1 MGKVVIIEGRKFTGD
16 KEIAAANADKA
27 AIDRIKLQMDHMSLA
42 DLKLLSQKLHKGK
55 INFGTKLGDDFM
67 EEVDSYIGSMER
79 REKDSDEKSEV
90 RTIRRKK
97 DDTDKLRENDPEIEK
112 EARKIL
118 EKQERTRKTVLFAA
132 LFIAAASILY
142 IAIYNITRMRSAR
155 TTDLLSDIRE
165 QAARE
170 AANGTIGNGGGGGSE
185 VIIHYTDETDETPE
199 ILPEYLDIYKKNKKL
214 IGWLEIADIN
224 GETFLSYP
232 VMQTSDN
239 EYYLTHG
246 FNQDNDVN
254 GCIFMDCECDAI
266 KPSDNL
272 ILYGHHMRSGRMFG
286 NLVKYEDESF
296 YLTHRII
303 KFDTIYEH
311 GEYEV
316 MFAFRTSLKTE
327 NDISFK
333 YYQFIDANG
342 PEEFASYM
350 NEMAAM
356 SLYDTGV
363 TAVWGDHL
371 LTLSTCDYEEDNG
384 RFAVVARKIE

>member
-1 MGKVVIIEGRKFTGD
+1 MGKIVIIEGRKFEGD

-27 AIDRIKLQMDHMSLA
+27 AIDKIKASMDHMSLS
-42 DLKLLSQKLHKGK
+42 DMKLLSKKLHSGR
-55 INFGTKLGDDFM
+55 INFGTLLGQDFM
-67 EEVDSYIGSMER
+67 EEIDRTIDRMER
-79 REKDSDEKSEV
+79 SEGSSDEKSE
-90 RTIRRKK
+90 IRVSKK
-97 DDTDKLRENDPEIEK
+97 KAPNKVKKTVPDDDIEK
-112 EARKIL
+112 QARKIL
-118 EKQERTRKTVLFAA
+118 EQQEKTRRIILFAS
-132 LFIAAASILY
+132 LFVAAACILY
-142 IAIYNITRMRSAR
+142 IAIYNIAKNRSAR
-155 TTDLLSDIRE
+155 TTDLLSNLRE
-165 QAARE
+165 QAANE
-170 AANGTIGNGGGGGSE
+170 AQAQTQQGQDESSGAP
-185 VIIHYTDETDETPE
+185 IIHYVDEEEIPD
-199 ILPEYLDIYKKNKKL
+199 ILPEYVNLYNQNKRL

-224 GETFLSYP
+224 GEPFLAYP
-232 VMQTSDN
+232 VMQTTDN

-246 FNQDNDVN
+246 FNQENDKN

-272 ILYGHHMRSGRMFG
+272 ILYGHHMQSGRMFG
-286 NLVKYEDESF
+286 NLVKYEDYNF

-327 NDISFK
+327 DDISFK

-342 PEEFASYM
+342 AEEFNSYM
-350 NEMAAM
+350 NEMAQM

-371 LTLSTCDYEEDNG
+371 LTLSTCDYEEKNG
-384 RFAVVARKIE
+384 RFAVVAKRIE

>member
-1 MGKVVIIEGRKFTGD
+1 MSKIVIIEGRKFEGE

-27 AIDRIKLQMDHMSLA
+27 AIDRIKSQMDHMSLS
-42 DLKLLSQKLHKGK
+42 DLKLLSKKLHSGR
-55 INFGTKLGDDFM
+55 IGFATKLGDDFM
-67 EEVDSYIGSMER
+67 EEIDSVIESMEKK
-79 REKDSDEKSEV
+79 EKVSEERSEV
-90 RTIRRKK
+90 RISKRSVREEEPVKN
-97 DDTDKLRENDPEIEK
+97 TDPDIEAQ
-112 EARKIL
+112 ARKIL
-118 EKQERTRKTVLFAA
+118 EKQEKTRKIILFSC
-132 LFIAAASILY
+132 LFVAAASILY
-142 IAIYNITRMRSAR
+142 IVIYNVTKMRSAR
-155 TTDLLSDIRE
+155 TTDLLSTIRDR
-165 QAARE
+165 AASE
-170 AANGTIGNGGGGGSE
+170 TLAQTAEDDPGSSE
-185 VIIHYTDETDETPE
+185 VVIHYTDEEEAPE
-199 ILPEYLDIYKKNKKL
+199 ILPEYLDLYNKNKRL

-224 GETFLSYP
+224 GEAFLSYP
-232 VMQTSDN
+232 VMQTEDN

-246 FNQDNDVN
+246 FDQNRDAN
-254 GCIFMDCECDAI
+254 GCIFMDCNCDAI

-316 MFAFRTSLKTE
+316 MFAFRTSLKYE

-342 PEEFASYM
+342 AEEFNSYM

-384 RFAVVARKIE
+384 RFAVVARRID

>member
-27 AIDRIKLQMDHMSLA
+27 AIDRIKAQMDHMSLA

-55 INFGTKLGDDFM
+55 INFGTKLGEDFM

-79 REKDSDEKSEV
+79 REKDSDGKSEV
-90 RTIRRKK
+90 RTTRRKK
-97 DDTDKLRENDPEIEK
+97 DYSVKLKENDPEIEK

-118 EKQERTRKTVLFAA
+118 EKQERTRKLVLFAS
-132 LFIAAASILY
+132 LFVAAACILY

-165 QAARE
+165 QAARDAE
-170 AANGTIGNGGGGGSE
+170 HGLPGGGEDDGG
-185 VIIHYTDETDETPE
+185 VVIHYVDENDETPE
-199 ILPEYLDIYKKNKKL
+199 ILPEYLDIYNKNKKL

-224 GETFLSYP
+224 GEAFLSYP
-232 VMQTSDN
+232 VMQTEDN

-246 FNQDNDVN
+246 FDQNRDAN
-254 GCIFMDCECDAI
+254 GCIFMDCNCDAI

-316 MFAFRTSLKTE
+316 MFAFRTSLKHE

-342 PEEFASYM
+342 AEEFNSYM

-384 RFAVVARKIE
+384 RFAVVARRID

>member
-1 MGKVVIIEGRKFTGD
+1 MGKIVIIEGRKFEGD

-27 AIDRIKLQMDHMSLA
+27 AIDRIKSQMDHMSLS
-42 DLKLLSQKLHKGK
+42 DLKLLSKKLHSGR

-67 EEVDSYIGSMER
+67 EEIDRVIDSMEAS
-79 REKDSDEKSEV
+79 EKRSEEKSEV
-90 RTIRRKK
+90 RVSRRRAE
-97 DDTDKLRENDPEIEK
+97 DKETKSSADPDLDAQ
-112 EARKIL
+112 ARKIL
-118 EKQERTRKTVLFAA
+118 EKQEKTRKIVLFSC
-132 LFIAAASILY
+132 LFVAAACILY
-142 IAIYNITRMRSAR
+142 IAIYNITKMRSAN
-155 TTDLLSDIRE
+155 TTDLLSGIRE
-165 QAARE
+165 R
-170 AANGTIGNGGGGGSE
+170 AANEALTGGGTPDDNGQ
-185 VIIHYTDETDETPE
+185 VVIHYTDEEEIPD
-199 ILPEYLDIYKKNKKL
+199 ILPEYLDIYNKNKKL

-224 GETFLSYP
+224 GEAFLSYP
-232 VMQTSDN
+232 VMQTEDN

-246 FNQDNDVN
+246 FNQDKDAN
-254 GCIFMDCECDAI
+254 GCIFMDCNCDAI

-286 NLVKYEDESF
+286 NLVKYEDENF
-296 YLTHRII
+296 YKTHSII
-303 KFDTIYEH
+303 RFDTIYEH

-316 MFAFRTSLKTE
+316 MYAFRTSLKYE

-384 RFAVVARKIE
+384 RFAVVARRID

>member
-1 MGKVVIIEGRKFTGD
+1 MSKIVIIEGRKFEGE

-27 AIDRIKLQMDHMSLA
+27 AIDRIKSQMDHMSLS
-42 DLKLLSQKLHKGK
+42 DLKLLSKKLHSGR
-55 INFGTKLGDDFM
+55 INFATKLGDDFM
-67 EEVDSYIGSMER
+67 EEIDSVIESMEKK
-79 REKDSDEKSEV
+79 EKTSEDRSEV
-90 RTIRRKK
+90 RISKRSVREEEHVKN
-97 DDTDKLRENDPEIEK
+97 TDPDIEAQ
-112 EARKIL
+112 ARKIL
-118 EKQERTRKTVLFAA
+118 EKQEKTRKIILFSC
-132 LFIAAASILY
+132 LFVAAASILY
-142 IAIYNITRMRSAR
+142 IVIYNVTKMRSAR
-155 TTDLLSDIRE
+155 TTDLLSTIRDR
-165 QAARE
+165 AASE
-170 AANGTIGNGGGGGSE
+170 TLTQTEEDDPGSSE
-185 VIIHYTDETDETPE
+185 VVIHYTDEEEAPE
-199 ILPEYLDIYKKNKKL
+199 ILPEYLDLYNKNKRL

-224 GETFLSYP
+224 GEAFLSYP
-232 VMQTSDN
+232 VMQTEDN

-246 FNQDNDVN
+246 FDQNRDAN
-254 GCIFMDCECDAI
+254 GCIFMDCNCDAI

-316 MFAFRTSLKTE
+316 MFAFRTSLKYE

-342 PEEFASYM
+342 AEEFNSYM

-384 RFAVVARKIE
+384 RFAVVARRID